1 VLRLTSDSRPISRC
15 DFSSLAYLALGWVSG
30 VSARIASE
38 AASPTMGAG
47 PAIWGTGMSRF
58 TLTRR
63 GGLETQDRSRQF
75 AKGFAYASFTV
86 AMLGAM
92 HGFGQFTSWVWL
104 GAALLAL
111 GAVATWTIGHRAQ
124 YAGPGLGRTSPDDG
138 IGNGKG

>member
-1 VLRLTSDSRPISRC
+1 MSRC

-30 VSARIASE
+30 GSARIASE
-38 AASPTMGAG
+38 AASPTMGGG

-63 GGLETQDRSRQF
+63 GPGMQDRSRRM
-75 AKGFAYASFTV
+75 AKGLAYASFTV
-86 AMLGAM
+86 AMLDVM
-92 HGFGQFTSWVWL
+92 HGFGQYSSWAWL

-111 GAVATWTIGHRAQ
+111 GAVATWTAGHRARF
-124 YAGPGLGRTSPDDG
+124 AGPGLGRTSPADG